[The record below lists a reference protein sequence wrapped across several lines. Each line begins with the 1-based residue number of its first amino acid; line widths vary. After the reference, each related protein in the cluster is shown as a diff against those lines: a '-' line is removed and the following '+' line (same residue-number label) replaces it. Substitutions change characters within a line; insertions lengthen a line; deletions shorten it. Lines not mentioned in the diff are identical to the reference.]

1 MSPTAAAKIAATIA
15 VVAIVPGYAA
25 APAPTRLQPEQR
37 ATLHVNQLALIE
49 LPKTPPTSI
58 AGSAGESLVLVRRRN
73 RRNTTVFLY
82 RAVHA
87 GNHVFIVT
95 PDNLPDGHCISC
107 VTEHYFVTVVP

>member
-1 MSPTAAAKIAATIA
+1 M
-15 VVAIVPGYAA
+15 
-25 APAPTRLQPEQR
+25 
-37 ATLHVNQLALIE
+37 
-49 LPKTPPTSI
+49 
-58 AGSAGESLVLVRRRN
+58 
-73 RRNTTVFLY
+73 FLY